1 MSNTGKNLTQS
12 KSVLEMITV
21 AHEFCLF
28 MEKIDS
34 YSQPDILNY
43 FQKII
48 PLLYLKGSLLPDIE
62 VADDSYVERYV
73 TAENW
78 EIVFNELRNKLKP
91 HDEYW
96 VLEFSDDTEA
106 TKANI
111 ADNLT
116 DVYQDLKD
124 FIILYTKNTQTAREN
139 AAQECKMHFETHWG
153 IRLLN
158 ALRAIHQLN
167 YKKQS

>member
-1 MSNTGKNLTQS
+1 MSSTGENLTQS

-28 MEKIDS
+28 MEKVDS
-34 YSQPDILNY
+34 YSQEDILNY

-62 VADDSYVERYV
+62 VTDDSYVERYV
-73 TAENW
+73 TAETW

-91 HDEYW
+91 LDNYW
-96 VLEFSDDTEA
+96 VLAHSDDTEA
-106 TKANI
+106 SKANI

-124 FIILYTKNTQTAREN
+124 FVILYTKNTQTAREN
-139 AAQECKMHFETHWG
+139 AAYECKLLFETHWG

-158 ALRAIHQLN
+158 ALKAIHMVKFQ
-167 YKKQS
+167 KQN

>member
-1 MSNTGKNLTQS
+1 MSTTGENLTQS

-21 AHEFCLF
+21 AHEFCMF
-28 MEKIDS
+28 MEKAES
-34 YSQPDILNY
+34 YSQEDILNY

-48 PLLYLKGSLLPDIE
+48 PLLYLKGSLLPIIE
-62 VADDSYVERYV
+62 VADDSYVERYI
-73 TAENW
+73 TAETW

-91 HDEYW
+91 HDDYWTLEY
-96 VLEFSDDTEA
+96 SDDTEA
-106 TKANI
+106 TKASI

-124 FIILYTKNTQTAREN
+124 FVILYTKNTQTAREN
-139 AAQECKMHFETHWG
+139 AAHECKVHFETHWG

-158 ALRAIHQLN
+158 ALKAIHMLKF
-167 YKKQS
+167 KKQN

>member
-1 MSNTGKNLTQS
+1 MSNSEENLAQS

-21 AHEFCLF
+21 AHEYCLF
-28 MEKIDS
+28 MEKVDS
-34 YSQPDILNY
+34 YAQIDTLHY

-48 PLLYLKGSLLPDIE
+48 PLLYLKGSLLPSID
-62 VADDSYVERYV
+62 VADNSYVERYV
-73 TAENW
+73 TAETW

-91 HDEYW
+91 LDDYW
-96 VLEFSDDTEA
+96 VLEHADDTEA
-106 TKANI
+106 IKANI

-139 AAQECKMHFETHWG
+139 AVFECKLQFEKHWG

-158 ALRAIHQLN
+158 AQRAIHLILH
-167 YKKQS
+167 KKQN

>member
-1 MSNTGKNLTQS
+1 MSTSDENLTQS

-28 MEKIDS
+28 MEKVDS
-34 YSQPDILNY
+34 YSQEDILDY

-48 PLLYLKGSLLPDIE
+48 PLLYLKGSLLPTIK

-73 TAENW
+73 TAETW
-78 EIVFNELRNKLKP
+78 EIIFNELRNKLKP
-91 HDEYW
+91 HDNYW
-96 VLEFSDDTEA
+96 VLEYSDDTEA

-124 FIILYTKNTQTAREN
+124 FVILYTKNTQTAREN
-139 AAQECKMHFETHWG
+139 ATYECKIHFETHWG
-153 IRLLN
+153 VRLLS
-158 ALRAIHQLN
+158 ALKAIHMLK
-167 YKKQS
+167 YKKQK

>member
-1 MSNTGKNLTQS
+1 MSTTDENLAQS

-28 MEKIDS
+28 IEKVDS
-34 YSQPDILNY
+34 YPQEDVINY

-48 PLLYLKGSLLPDIE
+48 PLLYLKGSLLPEIE
-62 VADDSYVERYV
+62 VADNSYVERYV
-73 TAENW
+73 TAETW

-91 HDEYW
+91 YDNYW

-106 TKANI
+106 SKANI

-124 FIILYTKNTQTAREN
+124 FVILYTKNTQTAREN
-139 AAQECKMHFETHWG
+139 AAYECKLQFETHWG
-153 IRLLN
+153 IRLLS
-158 ALRAIHQLN
+158 ALKAIHMFK
-167 YKKQS
+167 YKKQN

>member
-1 MSNTGKNLTQS
+1 MSNTDENLTLS

-34 YSQPDILNY
+34 YSQEDILNY

-48 PLLYLKGSLLPDIE
+48 PLLYLKGSLLPDIK
-62 VADDSYVERYV
+62 VADDSYMERYV
-73 TAENW
+73 TAETW
-78 EIVFNELRNKLKP
+78 EIIFNELRNKLKP
-91 HDEYW
+91 LDNYW

-139 AAQECKMHFETHWG
+139 AILECKIQFETHWG

-158 ALRAIHQLN
+158 AVKAIHQIKYN
-167 YKKQS
+167 KQK

>member
-1 MSNTGKNLTQS
+1 MSNSSENLTQS

-28 MEKIDS
+28 MEKVDS
-34 YSQPDILNY
+34 YTQPDILNY

-78 EIVFNELRNKLKP
+78 EIVFNDLRNKLKP

-139 AAQECKMHFETHWG
+139 AVQECKTLFENHWG
-153 IRLLN
+153 MRLIN

>member
-1 MSNTGKNLTQS
+1 MNNSENLTQS
-12 KSVLEMITV
+12 RSVLELLTV
-21 AHEFCLF
+21 SHEYCLF
-28 MEKIDS
+28 IEKIDT
-34 YSQPDILNY
+34 YSKKDILNY

-73 TAENW
+73 TAETW
-78 EIVFNELRNKLKP
+78 EIIFNSLRNKIKP
-91 HDEYW
+91 DDSYYFA
-96 VLEFSDDTEA
+96 EFSDDTEA
-106 TKANI
+106 TQGSI

-124 FIILYTKNTQTAREN
+124 FEILYAKNTQTAREN
-139 AAQECKMHFETHWG
+139 AVFECKKFFENHWG

-158 ALRAIHQLN
+158 AQKAIHQILF
-167 YKKQS
+167 KKQN